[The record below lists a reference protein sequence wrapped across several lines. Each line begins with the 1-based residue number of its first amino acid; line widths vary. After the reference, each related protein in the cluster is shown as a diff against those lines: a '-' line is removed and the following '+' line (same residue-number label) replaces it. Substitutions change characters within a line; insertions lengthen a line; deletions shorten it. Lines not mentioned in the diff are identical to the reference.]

1 MWERGI
7 EEEKVLAELEVASSH
22 DNHFSDGRIMG
33 SMCTVPR
40 LVSLKAHMDFIESNL
55 GNAGLYPGT
64 KALETEIIDQ
74 LGQLMNGRDISGH
87 IVNGGTESNI
97 MALWIARNMTGKKEV
112 VFPKNAHFSFTKA
125 CDLLAMT
132 PIEVP
137 LDENFTIDLDKARWA
152 ISDDTAIVVGMA
164 GTTELGL
171 IDPIQEL
178 ADLLLP
184 KTFFHIDAAF
194 GGFVIPFLRDLGIGQ
209 HLPDFDFSIPEVSS
223 MTIDP
228 HKMGMSTMPS
238 GAFLVRHPEH
248 AEKIA
253 TRAPYLTLL
262 NQTTLSGTRCSAA
275 VASTYAAMRSLGRS
289 GYRQIVKECME
300 VTHHAATEATRMGLE
315 LVTEPVM
322 NVLGIYMPHGKEPAS
337 VQAALKKK
345 NWMVSVAENPKCLRL
360 VIMPHVKK
368 ENIDGLFIDLG
379 DVLAR

>member
-22 DNHFSDGRIMG
+22 DLQFSDGRIMG
-33 SMCTVPR
+33 SMCTLPR
-40 LVSLKAHMDFIESNL
+40 PVSLKAHMDFIESNL

-64 KALETEIIDQ
+64 KALETEIIEQ
-74 LGQLMNGRDISGH
+74 LGQLMNGRNISGH

-112 VFPKNAHFSFTKA
+112 VFPKSAHFSFMKA

-152 ISDDTAIVVGMA
+152 ISDKTAIVIGMA

-171 IDPIQEL
+171 IDPIREL
-178 ADLLLP
+178 ADFIP
-184 KTFFHIDAAF
+184 SNTFFHIDAAF
-194 GGFVIPFLRDLGIGQ
+194 GGFVIPFLNDMGYS
-209 HLPDFDFSIPEVSS
+209 LPDFDFSIPEVSS

-289 GYRQIVKECME
+289 GYRQIVRDCME
-300 VTHHAATEATRMGLE
+300 VTHYAAARAVEMGLE

-322 NVLGIYMPHGKEPAS
+322 NVLGIYLPEGKEPAA
-337 VQAALKKK
+337 VQATLKKK

-368 ENIDGLFIDLG
+368 ENIDSLFIDLG
-379 DVLAR
+379 DVLAQ